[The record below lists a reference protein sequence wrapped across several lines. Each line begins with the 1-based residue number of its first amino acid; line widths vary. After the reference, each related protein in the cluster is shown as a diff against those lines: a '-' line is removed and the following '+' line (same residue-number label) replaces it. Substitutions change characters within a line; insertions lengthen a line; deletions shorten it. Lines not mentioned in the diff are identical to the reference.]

1 VALFDVTGSD
11 PGFGRLA
18 AVPGARIP
26 LHWPVPEHERV
37 WTGVRPRKRCVTEGA
52 QSCAALM
59 GLGSTIRRVVS
70 VDVPAAAA
78 ALRSRLPRTPLLTSE
93 RLGRAVGG
101 RALLKAEL
109 LQKTGSFKPRG
120 VLTKLAS
127 LAPDEKA
134 RGVIAASAGN
144 HAAALA
150 WACAAEG
157 VDCLVVMWQG
167 ASPAKRAAALGY
179 GATVDEQAAGP
190 QEVFARLAEL
200 EEASGRVLV
209 HPFDDPLV
217 LSGQGTVGL
226 EILEDAPEVE
236 VVVVPTGGGGLV
248 AGIASALPETRVVAV
263 EPEGSAALH
272 AALEAGR
279 PVAVEARSMADG
291 LNAPFAGEHAV
302 AACRARGVE
311 SVLVTEEEIAAGFR
325 FLYESA
331 KLAAEPAGAAGV
343 AALLAGKIQAVEAA
357 TVAVVVSGGNVSAQ
371 TASDIL
377 KRNDLSTD
385 EDRDPS

>member
-1 VALFDVTGSD
+1 MQDLTPREVHAAREAIA
-11 PGFGRLA
+11 GRL
-18 AVPGARIP
+18 
-26 LHWPVPEHERV
+26 L
-37 WTGVRPRKRCVTEGA
+37 
-52 QSCAALM
+52 
-59 GLGSTIRRVVS
+59 
-70 VDVPAAAA
+70 
-78 ALRSRLPRTPLLTSE
+78 RTPLLPSE
-93 RLGRAVGG
+93 TLGRVFGG
-101 RALLKAEL
+101 RAFLKAEL

-120 VLTKLAS
+120 VLTKLGS
-127 LAPDEKA
+127 LSSEERK

-167 ASPAKRAAALGY
+167 ASAPKRAAALGY
-179 GATVDEQAAGP
+179 GAAVDEQAAGP

-200 EEASGRVLV
+200 QEASGRVLV

-217 LSGQGTVGL
+217 LAGQGTVGL
-226 EILEDAPEVE
+226 EILEDAPEVD

-248 AGIASALPETRVVAV
+248 GGIVSALPGRRVVAV

-279 PVAVEARSMADG
+279 PVTVEPRSIADG

-302 AACRARGVE
+302 AACRAHGVE

-325 FLYESA
+325 FLYERA

-343 AALLAGKIQAVEAA
+343 AALLAGKIEAVEGAG
-357 TVAVVVSGGNVSAQ
+357 VAVVVSGGNVSGQ
-371 TASDIL
+371 TASGIL
-377 KRNDLSTD
+377 KRKDLPTD